1 VSHSILISHFLAIL
15 HISINDSQGGL
26 CFPFSTSSIVL
37 TDKPTQGDTEISI
50 YEKFLGVD
58 IMNVK
63 QYFRHETPEV
73 IYEIYM
79 SIAQISDRNTIWQ
92 RKMDIYEPLGRR
104 AIVEL
109 GCLERVYDVIKRME
123 SLLYLESRFG
133 NIRNRYPHL
142 KTHEIV
148 ELLYSVVTII

>member
-1 VSHSILISHFLAIL
+1 
-15 HISINDSQGGL
+15 
-26 CFPFSTSSIVL
+26 
-37 TDKPTQGDTEISI
+37 
-50 YEKFLGVD
+50 
-58 IMNVK
+58 MNVK